1 MSKQYTSKSQPPKR
15 TTTGHESQDVMRN
28 DLLLLTKM
36 SRENPI
42 GNTTLAV
49 QLLWIPTAADA
60 FCGIDFV
67 TVTQDCSHLHNRQM
81 ALRSIQLFVNCPA
94 ADTS

>member
-60 FCGIDFV
+60 VI
-67 TVTQDCSHLHNRQM
+67 TYRRQNWERKIQKSTLTQINNDDNNNK
-81 ALRSIQLFVNCPA
+81 IF
-94 ADTS
+94 